1 MFIHQTCWN
10 IEGRYI
16 QILFFLLNYDLK
28 VVFKKLNDLDG
39 NGNVLEN
46 KEKKVYFI
54 NLLDQELD
62 SDFRVSADKWLDI
75 QTKR

>member
-1 MFIHQTCWN
+1 M
-10 IEGRYI
+10 
-16 QILFFLLNYDLK
+16 
-28 VVFKKLNDLDG
+28 VFKKLNDLDG